1 MRIENEL
8 NKVVGFL
15 YAKMPNEEL
24 VVTLDQE
31 VGTTFCRNVESHIC
45 STSSLPPPFKAF
57 FQLCVDAS
65 ELLIEGNGFRKG
77 LQLCSSCSRFNLK
90 INVRR

>member
-31 VGTTFCRNVESHIC
+31 AGTTFCRNVKSH
-45 STSSLPPPFKAF
+45 STSSLLLLRPFF
-57 FQLCVDAS
+57 SCVLMHQS
-65 ELLIEGNGFRKG
+65 F
-77 LQLCSSCSRFNLK
+77 
-90 INVRR
+90 

>member
-1 MRIENEL
+1 MLGAGGKEKKARRSYIYVWLSRQTAKSQSGYKYISDSYRNDVEMRIENEL

-31 VGTTFCRNVESHIC
+31 VPHTAVS
-45 STSSLPPPFKAF
+45 
-57 FQLCVDAS
+57 
-65 ELLIEGNGFRKG
+65 
-77 LQLCSSCSRFNLK
+77 
-90 INVRR
+90 

>member
-31 VGTTFCRNVESHIC
+31 AGTTFCRNVKSH
-45 STSSLPPPFKAF
+45 STSSF
-57 FQLCVDAS
+57 
-65 ELLIEGNGFRKG
+65 
-77 LQLCSSCSRFNLK
+77 
-90 INVRR
+90 

>member
-31 VGTTFCRNVESHIC
+31 VPHT
-45 STSSLPPPFKAF
+45 A
-57 FQLCVDAS
+57 AS
-65 ELLIEGNGFRKG
+65 
-77 LQLCSSCSRFNLK
+77 
-90 INVRR
+90 

>member
-31 VGTTFCRNVESHIC
+31 VGTTFCRNVKSHTQCGNSRIC
-45 STSSLPPPFKAF
+45 LSFRFYVKSSLDNLEVLVLPF
-57 FQLCVDAS
+57 
-65 ELLIEGNGFRKG
+65 
-77 LQLCSSCSRFNLK
+77 
-90 INVRR
+90 